1 MCLSC
6 LTNWQALN
14 MVAADLLPGLIR
26 WGRWVCQMFVRE
38 LLLLQP
44 YNKVKVRMLIYQM
57 F

>member
-1 MCLSC
+1 MCLSY
-6 LTNWQALN
+6 LTNWQAFN